1 MSICKY
7 EESTT
12 EEQFRGKHFKSFDQN
27 LAYVLAA
34 RILLRARKVAC
45 TGRGRS
51 MEFSKHIFGAF
62 VVRSGICIYIT
73 GQTVNITGQT
83 VKSQLSQYL
92 VGFFHVVYEW
102 ALSLS
107 ASKPRRYKIR
117 KEETKAKSIFLLTL
131 ANLVTILLLIPNVLR
146 LCYLDYY
153 LIMK

>member
-12 EEQFRGKHFKSFDQN
+12 EEQLRGKHFKSFDQN

-34 RILLRARKVAC
+34 SDKGSCFEHEKLLALEGEEAWNFLSISLALSSFEAVY
-45 TGRGRS
+45 
-51 MEFSKHIFGAF
+51 
-62 VVRSGICIYIT
+62 V
-73 GQTVNITGQT
+73 TGQT

-107 ASKPRRYKIR
+107 ASKLRRYKIR
-117 KEETKAKSIFLLTL
+117 KEETKAKSIFLLIL